1 MKLLSNTKASL
12 ITKTVFFIGS
22 VLLSTVSL
30 AQQLELQVKGIQNT
44 QLNNN
49 VRIYV
54 GMIDKEEADGSE
66 RHKQLVRE
74 AIDKALR
81 AYGYYQSEV
90 EFQIE
95 SQKPPKK
102 DQLIAHVKIGEPVKI
117 ADVDFVLQGEAT
129 QDPEFIAVTKNIP
142 EKGSILNHETY
153 DNYKSHIQKVAL
165 SRGYFDGDFL
175 VSRLEVRPSTQQ
187 AWWRLNY
194 DSGERYRFGEVT
206 FENAQIREDYLRNM
220 INFNKGQP
228 YLINDLSTLTNNYT
242 SSNWF
247 SSVLMQPVLD
257 EEHKIVNVDVLLQPR
272 KKNSME
278 VGIGWASDV
287 GPRLQL
293 GWTKPWINNRGHSFR
308 TNLYVSAPKQTLEA
322 TYKMPLLKNPL
333 NYYYEYSAGLENENK
348 NDTESFASSLSA
360 IRYWNH
366 EAGWQHSLG
375 LRVRYDSFIQA
386 NVKDKTLLVFPTASV
401 RRTRLQGGLFPTWGD
416 TQKLTVD
423 LGRTWWLSDVDFLK
437 MQGSSLWVRTYL
449 QHHRIVTRLELGW
462 LHTKNIE
469 RIPPALRFFAGG
481 DRSIRGYGYKK
492 IAPKNNAG
500 KLVGG
505 SRLLTGSFE
514 YQYQVYPDWWLAT
527 FADTGL
533 AANQF
538 TTKELRYGAGMGVRW
553 ASPVGAIKFDI
564 ATPVR
569 DKDNSKNIQFYIG
582 LGAEL

>member
-1 MKLLSNTKASL
+1 M
-12 ITKTVFFIGS
+12 
-22 VLLSTVSL
+22 
-30 AQQLELQVKGIQNT
+30 
-44 QLNNN
+44 
-49 VRIYV
+49 
-54 GMIDKEEADGSE
+54 
-66 RHKQLVRE
+66 
-74 AIDKALR
+74 
-81 AYGYYQSEV
+81 
-90 EFQIE
+90 
-95 SQKPPKK
+95 
-102 DQLIAHVKIGEPVKI
+102 KIGEPVKI

-153 DNYKSHIQKVAL
+153 DNYKSHIQKIAL

-416 TQKLTVD
+416 TQKLTID

-469 RIPPALRFFAGG
+469 RIPPALRFFAGA
-481 DRSIRGYGYKK
+481 
-492 IAPKNNAG
+492 IA
-500 KLVGG
+500 V
-505 SRLLTGSFE
+505 F
-514 YQYQVYPDWWLAT
+514 VV
-527 FADTGL
+527 
-533 AANQF
+533 
-538 TTKELRYGAGMGVRW
+538 M
-553 ASPVGAIKFDI
+553 AIKKLHQK
-564 ATPVR
+564 TMQV
-569 DKDNSKNIQFYIG
+569 N
-582 LGAEL
+582 

>member
-1 MKLLSNTKASL
+1 
-12 ITKTVFFIGS
+12 
-22 VLLSTVSL
+22 
-30 AQQLELQVKGIQNT
+30 
-44 QLNNN
+44 
-49 VRIYV
+49 
-54 GMIDKEEADGSE
+54 
-66 RHKQLVRE
+66 
-74 AIDKALR
+74 
-81 AYGYYQSEV
+81 
-90 EFQIE
+90 
-95 SQKPPKK
+95 
-102 DQLIAHVKIGEPVKI
+102 
-117 ADVDFVLQGEAT
+117 
-129 QDPEFIAVTKNIP
+129 
-142 EKGSILNHETY
+142 
-153 DNYKSHIQKVAL
+153 AL

-348 NDTESFASSLSA
+348 NNTESFASSLSA

-416 TQKLTVD
+416 TQKLTID
-423 LGRTWWLSDVDFLK
+423 L
-437 MQGSSLWVRTYL
+437 
-449 QHHRIVTRLELGW
+449 
-462 LHTKNIE
+462 
-469 RIPPALRFFAGG
+469 
-481 DRSIRGYGYKK
+481 
-492 IAPKNNAG
+492 
-500 KLVGG
+500 
-505 SRLLTGSFE
+505 
-514 YQYQVYPDWWLAT
+514 
-527 FADTGL
+527 
-533 AANQF
+533 
-538 TTKELRYGAGMGVRW
+538 
-553 ASPVGAIKFDI
+553 
-564 ATPVR
+564 
-569 DKDNSKNIQFYIG
+569 
-582 LGAEL
+582 

>member
-1 MKLLSNTKASL
+1 
-12 ITKTVFFIGS
+12 
-22 VLLSTVSL
+22 
-30 AQQLELQVKGIQNT
+30 
-44 QLNNN
+44 
-49 VRIYV
+49 
-54 GMIDKEEADGSE
+54 MI
-66 RHKQLVRE
+66 
-74 AIDKALR
+74 
-81 AYGYYQSEV
+81 
-90 EFQIE
+90 
-95 SQKPPKK
+95 
-102 DQLIAHVKIGEPVKI
+102 
-117 ADVDFVLQGEAT
+117 
-129 QDPEFIAVTKNIP
+129 
-142 EKGSILNHETY
+142 
-153 DNYKSHIQKVAL
+153 
-165 SRGYFDGDFL
+165 L
-175 VSRLEVRPSTQQ
+175 VSRLEVSPSTQQ

-386 NVKDKTLLVFPTASV
+386 NVKDKTLLVFQLP
-401 RRTRLQGGLFPTWGD
+401 
-416 TQKLTVD
+416 
-423 LGRTWWLSDVDFLK
+423 LSDEPVYK
-437 MQGSSLWVRTYL
+437 
-449 QHHRIVTRLELGW
+449 
-462 LHTKNIE
+462 
-469 RIPPALRFFAGG
+469 AG
-481 DRSIRGYGYKK
+481 Y
-492 IAPKNNAG
+492 
-500 KLVGG
+500 
-505 SRLLTGSFE
+505 SRLG
-514 YQYQVYPDWWLAT
+514 
-527 FADTGL
+527 GIHK
-533 AANQF
+533 N
-538 TTKELRYGAGMGVRW
+538 
-553 ASPVGAIKFDI
+553 SPSI
-564 ATPVR
+564 
-569 DKDNSKNIQFYIG
+569 
-582 LGAEL
+582 